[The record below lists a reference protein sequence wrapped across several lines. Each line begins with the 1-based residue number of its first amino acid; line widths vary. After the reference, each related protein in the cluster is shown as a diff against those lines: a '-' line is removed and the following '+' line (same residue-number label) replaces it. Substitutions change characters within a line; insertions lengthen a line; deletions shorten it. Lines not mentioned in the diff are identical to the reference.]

1 MDRFQ
6 LLLLAIIFVVERIAF
21 LETSKYGK
29 TTFARDF
36 PEISHRNCGCVNHMR
51 AHGHKITKN
60 VSVVILCH
68 RRYLKRRLR
77 YSFGHPGSYNPNVI
91 TNKEAH
97 MVHENMNKETGSSNA
112 TTTGKKTKIS
122 HFLKKLDQP
131 KVAGIQVRVFQN
143 LLFTLFLV
151 W

>member
-1 MDRFQ
+1 M
-6 LLLLAIIFVVERIAF
+6 ERITF

-36 PEISHRNCGCVNHMR
+36 PEISQRNYGCVNHMR
-51 AHGHKITKN
+51 AYGHKITKN
-60 VSVVILCH
+60 VTVVILCRH
-68 RRYLKRRLR
+68 RYLKRRLR
-77 YSFGHPGSYNPNVI
+77 YSFGHLGSYNPDVI

-97 MVHENMNKETGSSNA
+97 MVHGNTNKETGSSNA
-112 TTTGKKTKIS
+112 TTTGEKTKIS
-122 HFLKKLDQP
+122 HFFKKLDQP
-131 KVAGIQVRVFQN
+131 KVAGIQARVFQN